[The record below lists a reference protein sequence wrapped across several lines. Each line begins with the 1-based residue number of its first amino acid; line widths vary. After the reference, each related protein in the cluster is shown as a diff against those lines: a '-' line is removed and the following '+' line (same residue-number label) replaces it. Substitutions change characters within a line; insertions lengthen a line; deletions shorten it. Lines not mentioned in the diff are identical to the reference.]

1 MFKHRP
7 SPTCHRDGFIVV
19 AVLWIMAAFATL
31 ALIYSSYVAQSAVA
45 LRVNDDALQTE
56 ALMASGL
63 ELVAYQLS
71 SPAEDQ
77 RPTHGSFRF
86 RMGNADVGVEFLTEA
101 ARIDLNM
108 ASKPLIGGLFAVLGA
123 QPQQA
128 GYYADR
134 VIGWRTRP
142 KPIAPQ
148 PNAQPNPQSN
158 AQDNNEDSLYRTA
171 GLGYYPRRAPFNHIG
186 ELWLVQG
193 LPPALVERAL
203 SFVTVYSGM
212 PEINVLEAPPEV
224 IAALPNMTPARLN
237 AFLAQRETLTADP
250 QLVADSLGKDQAG
263 ASTKGSAAVRVHV
276 RVRFQNARQSAAEVV
291 ITHDSGAEVPY
302 QVLSWQS
309 DGGISSRTGESGG

>member
-1 MFKHRP
+1 
-7 SPTCHRDGFIVV
+7 
-19 AVLWIMAAFATL
+19 MAAFATL

-56 ALMASGL
+56 ALITSGL

-71 SPAEDQ
+71 APAEDR

-86 RMGNADVGVEFLTEA
+86 RMGSADVGVQFLSEA

-108 ASKPLIGGLFAVLGA
+108 ASKPLIAGLFAVLGA

-128 GYYADR
+128 EYYADR

-142 KPIAPQ
+142 KPTPQ
-148 PNAQPNPQSN
+148 PNV
-158 AQDNNEDSLYRTA
+158 QDDNEDSLYRTA
-171 GLGYYPRRAPFNHIG
+171 GLGYYPRRAQFNHIG

-193 LPPALVERAL
+193 LPPGLVERAR

-212 PEINVLEAPPEV
+212 AEINVLEAPPEV

-250 QLVADSLGKDQAG
+250 QLVADSLGNDQAG
-263 ASTKGSAAVRVHV
+263 ATTNGSAAIRVHI
-276 RVRFQNARQSAAEVV
+276 RIRFDNARQSGAEVV
-291 ITHDSGAEVPY
+291 ITPGGAEVPY
-302 QVLSWQS
+302 QVLSWQN
-309 DGGISSRTGESGG
+309 DIDISSGTAEGGG

>member
-1 MFKHRP
+1 MYKCRP
-7 SPTCHRDGFIVV
+7 GLPCHRDGFIVV

-31 ALIYSSYVAQSAVA
+31 ALMYSTYVRQSAVA

-71 SPAEDQ
+71 SPAEER

-86 RMGNADVGVEFLTEA
+86 RMGSADVGVDFLSEA
-101 ARIDLNM
+101 ARIDLNR
-108 ASKPLIGGLFAVLGA
+108 APKPLIAGLFAVLGA

-128 GYYADR
+128 EYYADR

-142 KPIAPQ
+142 KPTQ
-148 PNAQPNPQSN
+148 PNAQN
-158 AQDNNEDSLYRTA
+158 AQDNDEDSLYRTA

-186 ELWLVQG
+186 ELWSVQG
-193 LPPALVERAL
+193 LPPVLVERAL

-212 PEINVLEAPPEV
+212 AEINVLEAPPEV
-224 IAALPNMTPARLN
+224 VAALPNMTPARLN

-250 QLVADSLGKDQAG
+250 QLVADSLGKDLG
-263 ASTKGSAAVRVHV
+263 ATTKGSAAVRVHI
-276 RVRFQNARQSAAEVV
+276 RIRFQDARQSAAEVV
-291 ITHDSGAEVPY
+291 ITPGGVEVPY

-309 DGGISSRTGESGG
+309 DIDVSNGTAQGGG